1 MKPKIKTTIG
11 VAGAVL
17 AVISLSG
24 FLIFQKYSAKQDTY
38 PLNANSNSARNQ
50 GFLPEIKSSSNQNAN
65 TLENS
70 SQNSSNSNNS
80 NNQNNASLEQPANPN
95 STTDDQTSS
104 SSNYSQIKGG
114 NFERE

>member
-70 SQNSSNSNNS
+70 SQNSSNSNN
-80 NNQNNASLEQPANPN
+80 QNNASLEQPANPN
-95 STTDDQTSS
+95 SATDDQTSS